1 MKSHKGFFASWGLA
15 VSVLVCAGFVCP
27 AVCRADPINLGQ
39 AGDLTI
45 FGFNGST
52 VSFTNPQTQVSG
64 PPGTTPNVGIG
75 PNSSLNAS
83 DGVISGTLF
92 VDPTAAKINQGNL
105 QVLGGVVTR
114 NLSGAVSDLVSLS
127 STSAALTPT
136 QTFSTLT
143 GGETITGNG
152 GKNVISVGSIT
163 LNGSSTL
170 TLSGK
175 PSDTFIVNVSGKL
188 ALTGTSSIQLNGVAP
203 NNVLFNVT
211 GSGQDVAF
219 TGKSQGN
226 GLFLAPNRAVSVTG
240 ATVDGGIFA
249 GGNIAIVSGA
259 KIISGVPEP
268 STLTLASI
276 GLLGLGACAWRRRTN
291 ALPQTA

>member
-1 MKSHKGFFASWGLA
+1 MSRKAFFAKWGLA
-15 VSVLVCAGFVCP
+15 LAVLVGLGLVCP
-27 AVCRADPINLGQ
+27 SSCFADPINLGQ
-39 AGDLTI
+39 AGNLTI
-45 FGFNGST
+45 FGFDGST

-64 PPGTTPNVGIG
+64 PPGTLPNVGIG

-92 VDPTAAKINQGNL
+92 VDPTATNINQGNL
-105 QVLGGVVTR
+105 HVLGGVVTTS
-114 NLSGAVSDLVSLS
+114 LSGAVSDLLSLS

-136 QTFSTLT
+136 QTFGDIT
-143 GGETITGNG
+143 GNQTITGNG
-152 GKNVISVGSIT
+152 GKNVISVSSIQ

-170 TLSGK
+170 TLSGTS
-175 PSDTFIVNVSGKL
+175 SDTFVVNVSGKL

-240 ATVDGGIFA
+240 ATIDGGIYA

-268 STLTLASI
+268 SSLALASI
-276 GLLGLGACAWRRRTN
+276 GLFSLAGCACAEG
-291 ALPQTA
+291 